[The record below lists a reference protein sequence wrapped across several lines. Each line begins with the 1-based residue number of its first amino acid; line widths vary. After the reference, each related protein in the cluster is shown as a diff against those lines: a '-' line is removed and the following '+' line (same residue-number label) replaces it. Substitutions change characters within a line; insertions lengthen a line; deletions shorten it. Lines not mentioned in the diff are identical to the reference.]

1 MTTLRKTAVSSMVEL
16 MGGPAVIPQLVR
28 NEMDLLAV
36 AIKGISV
43 QAVRALQQHL
53 GFSNKEMSVVLGVS
67 ESTLARREQTR
78 KPLTLDEGEK
88 AIQLSAVLAKGM
100 EVFEDEEDLHF
111 WLNSPVPALGGQKP
125 KHLLHS
131 VIGRNQVQDV
141 LGRIQH
147 GHFS

>member
-1 MTTLRKTAVSSMVEL
+1 MTVVRKTSVANMVEL
-16 MGGPAVIPQLVR
+16 MGGPTVIPQLVR

-111 WLNSPVPALGGQKP
+111 WLNSPIPALGGQKP

-131 VIGRNQVQDV
+131 VIGRDQVHDV

>member
-1 MTTLRKTAVSSMVEL
+1 MVEL
-16 MGGPAVIPQLVR
+16 MGGKAVIPQRVR

-36 AIKGISV
+36 ALEGLSV
-43 QAVRALQQHL
+43 RAVRALQQHL

-67 ESTLARREQTR
+67 ESTLARREQTHT
-78 KPLTLDEGEK
+78 PLTLDEGEK

-100 EVFEDEEDLHF
+100 EVFENEEDLHF
-111 WLNSPVPALGGQKP
+111 WLNSPIPALGGQKP
-125 KHLLHS
+125 KQLLHS
-131 VIGRNQVQDV
+131 VLGRNQVHDV

>member
-1 MTTLRKTAVSSMVEL
+1 MTVVRKTSVANMVDL

-43 QAVRALQQHL
+43 QAVRALQRHL
-53 GFSNKEMSVVLGVS
+53 GFSNKEMSAVLGIS
-67 ESTLARREQTR
+67 ESTLARREQTQ

-88 AIQLSAVLAKGM
+88 AIQLSAVLVKGM

-111 WLNSPVPALGGQKP
+111 WLNSPIPALGGQKP
-125 KHLLHS
+125 KNLLHS
-131 VIGRNQVQDV
+131 VIGRDQVQDV

>member
-1 MTTLRKTAVSSMVEL
+1 MTVVRKTSVANMVDL
-16 MGGPAVIPQLVR
+16 MGGPTVIPQLVR

-111 WLNSPVPALGGQKP
+111 WLNSPIPALGGQKP

-131 VIGRNQVQDV
+131 VIGRDQVHDV

>member
-1 MTTLRKTAVSSMVEL
+1 MTVVRKTSVANMVDL

-43 QAVRALQQHL
+43 QAVRALQRHL
-53 GFSNKEMSVVLGVS
+53 GFSNKEMSAVLGVS
-67 ESTLARREQTR
+67 ESTLARREQTQ

-88 AIQLSAVLAKGM
+88 AIQLSAVLVKGM

-111 WLNSPVPALGGQKP
+111 WLNSPIPALGGQKP
-125 KHLLHS
+125 KNLLHS
-131 VIGRNQVQDV
+131 VIGRDQVQDV

>member
-1 MTTLRKTAVSSMVEL
+1 MVEL
-16 MGGPAVIPQLVR
+16 MGGPTVIPQLVR

-111 WLNSPVPALGGQKP
+111 WLNSPIPALGGQKP

-131 VIGRNQVQDV
+131 VIGRDQVHDV

>member
-1 MTTLRKTAVSSMVEL
+1 MTTVRNTSVASMVEL

-43 QAVRALQQHL
+43 QAVRALQRHL
-53 GFSNKEMSVVLGVS
+53 GFSNREMSAVLGVS
-67 ESTLARREQTR
+67 ESTLTRREQTR

-100 EVFEDEEDLHF
+100 EVFEDEQELHF
-111 WLNSPVPALGGQKP
+111 WLNSPIPALGGQKP

-131 VIGRNQVQDV
+131 VIGRAQVQDV
-141 LGRIQH
+141 LGRIEH

>member
-1 MTTLRKTAVSSMVEL
+1 MTVVRKTSVANMVDL

-36 AIKGISV
+36 AIKGLSV
-43 QAVRALQQHL
+43 QAVRALQRHL
-53 GFSNKEMSVVLGVS
+53 GFSNKEMSAVLGVS
-67 ESTLARREQTR
+67 ESTLARREQTQ

-88 AIQLSAVLAKGM
+88 AIQLSAVLVKGM

-111 WLNSPVPALGGQKP
+111 WLNSPIPALGGQKP
-125 KHLLHS
+125 KNLLHS
-131 VIGRNQVQDV
+131 VIGRDQVQDV

>member
-1 MTTLRKTAVSSMVEL
+1 MTIVRTTSVASMVEL

-43 QAVRALQQHL
+43 QAVRALQRHL
-53 GFSNKEMSVVLGVS
+53 GFSNREMSVVLGVS
-67 ESTLARREQTR
+67 ESTLTRREQTH

-100 EVFEDEEDLHF
+100 DVFEEEADFHF
-111 WLNSPVPALGGQKP
+111 WLNSPIPALGSQKP
-125 KHLLHS
+125 KDLLHS
-131 VIGRNQVQDV
+131 VIGRAQVQDV
-141 LGRIQH
+141 LGRIEH

>member
-1 MTTLRKTAVSSMVEL
+1 MTVLRKTAVASMVDL

-28 NEMDLLAV
+28 NEMDLLGV
-36 AIKGISV
+36 AIEGLS
-43 QAVRALQQHL
+43 VRAIRVLQQHL

-67 ESTLARREQTR
+67 ESTLARREQSR

-111 WLNSPVPALGGQKP
+111 WLNSPVPALGGRKP

-141 LGRIQH
+141 LGRIEH